1 MLLQTKRRFEEKI
14 LVFLRRGKTVG
25 KHIVDRGQ
33 ARRIEPADR
42 RHLHG
47 RRAMRGN
54 SERPAARR
62 MTRKIDEDVDFIR
75 MDAGRRL
82 LRRQSR
88 HIAPSV
94 RQRTHLLRHAAARTA
109 RIVAIDVEAFP
120 RAVGKQR
127 QDEERIDLHGEI
139 RRQIADAQSLVT
151 MVRQLVRIL
160 PNACKE
166 ARKAAVLTK
175 KPGIFHARQI
185 VKRKEIVAVRHS
197 VLLGKSAARRACRT
211 IRLDNPAH
219 IAQGG
224 TG

>member
-1 MLLQTKRRFEEKI
+1 
-14 LVFLRRGKTVG
+14 
-25 KHIVDRGQ
+25 
-33 ARRIEPADR
+33 
-42 RHLHG
+42 
-47 RRAMRGN
+47 
-54 SERPAARR
+54 
-62 MTRKIDEDVDFIR
+62 MTRKIDEDVDLIR
-75 MDAGRRL
+75 MNELRRL
-82 LRRQSR
+82 RCRQIPR
-88 HIAPSV
+88 LAPDV
-94 RQRTHLLRHAAARTA
+94 RQRTHLLRHAAVRTA
-109 RIVAIDVEAFP
+109 RIVAIDVEALP
-120 RAVGKQR
+120 RAVSEQR

-151 MVRQLVRIL
+151 MARQLVRIL
-160 PNACKE
+160 PDACKE